1 MATSTIPG
9 QFARTMLLSVSL
21 GLMSTL
27 AGAAEWVVQPATSD
41 IQFEYTSDDE
51 PKNGIFA
58 RFEGTGSFDQDDPTG
73 ADLELKIDTSSI
85 DLDDTLA
92 SGFAQ
97 SAEWFDSKNH
107 PNVIYKLVSLE
118 PIEGTRYRAKGLLT
132 IRGEE
137 RPITSEIDLSISAD
151 AASARGGLN
160 IVRGD
165 YLLGV
170 GPSAIFVDI
179 GPEVI
184 VRFDLRAAR
193 VK

>member
-1 MATSTIPG
+1 MGSIYLKR
-9 QFARTMLLSVSL
+9 FALPAMVSVWLCAVPALVNAS
-21 GLMSTL
+21 
-27 AGAAEWVVQPATSD
+27 EWAVQPAASGV
-41 IQFEYTSDDE
+41 QFEYTSDGI
-51 PKNGIFA
+51 PKTGIFA
-58 RFEGTGSFDQDDPTG
+58 RFEGIGSFDPADPAG
-73 ADLELKIDTSSI
+73 AELLLKIDTSSI
-85 DLDDTLA
+85 DLYDDLA

-107 PNVIYKLVSLE
+107 PDVVYTLLSLE
-118 PIEGTRYRAKGLLT
+118 LIEGTRYRAKGQLV

-137 RPITSEIDLSISAD
+137 RPITSEIDLAIEED
-151 AASARGGLN
+151 AAAAEGELR

-184 VRFDLRAAR
+184 VSFDLQAAR
-193 VK
+193 VR